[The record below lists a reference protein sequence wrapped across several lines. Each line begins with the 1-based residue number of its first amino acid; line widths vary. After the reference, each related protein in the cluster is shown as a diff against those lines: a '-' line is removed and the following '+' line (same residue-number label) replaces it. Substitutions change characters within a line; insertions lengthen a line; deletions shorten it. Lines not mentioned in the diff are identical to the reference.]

1 MLTCIKYLCIKC
13 IVLNIYHNVHCEG
26 CGLTFLIVMNN
37 KLVQPGTH
45 LQYILII
52 SLPEREILGSRL
64 DVNSLG
70 KGKMLFY
77 SSSEN
82 TVHETNYRYM

>member
-1 MLTCIKYLCIKC
+1 MLTCIKYLLFFVTCTS
-13 IVLNIYHNVHCEG
+13 LYNVHCEG
-26 CGLTFLIVMNN
+26 CGLTFIIVRNN
-37 KLVQPGTH
+37 KLVQPRTH

-77 SSSEN
+77 SSSE
-82 TVHETNYRYM
+82 HEIKVTNYRYM

>member
-1 MLTCIKYLCIKC
+1 MLTCIKYLLFFVTCTS
-13 IVLNIYHNVHCEG
+13 LYNVHCEG
-26 CGLTFLIVMNN
+26 CGLTFIIVRNN
-37 KLVQPGTH
+37 KLVQPRTH
-45 LQYILII
+45 LHILII

-77 SSSEN
+77 SSSE
-82 TVHETNYRYM
+82 HEIKVTNYRYM